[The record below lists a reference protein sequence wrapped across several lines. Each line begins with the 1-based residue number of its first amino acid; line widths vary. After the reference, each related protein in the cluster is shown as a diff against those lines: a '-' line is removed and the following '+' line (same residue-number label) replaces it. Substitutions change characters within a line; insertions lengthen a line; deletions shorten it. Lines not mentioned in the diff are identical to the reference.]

1 MRRTLT
7 LLLFATTLGGCTSGV
22 GRPVHEVTARMGRDS
37 AQHVT
42 VTAHTYYFE
51 PARIVVKRDVPVEL
65 TVHNGAWFV
74 PHDFSCDAADA
85 GIHVDA
91 PLGMFHGTKHVKFT
105 PTKTGEYEFHC
116 DVDHHAMKG
125 MTGKI
130 VVTD

>member
-1 MRRTLT
+1 MKRSLT
-7 LLLFATTLGGCTSGV
+7 LLLVAAAIGGCTSGLH
-22 GRPVHEVTARMGRDS
+22 RPVREVTAAVGSDHE
-37 AQHVT
+37 QHVT
-42 VTAHTYYFE
+42 VTAHSFYFD
-51 PARIVVKRDVPVEL
+51 PARVVVKRDVLVDL
-65 TVHNGAWFV
+65 TVKNAAWFV

-105 PTKTGEYEFHC
+105 ATKAGEYEFHC
-116 DVDHHAMKG
+116 DVDHHAKKG